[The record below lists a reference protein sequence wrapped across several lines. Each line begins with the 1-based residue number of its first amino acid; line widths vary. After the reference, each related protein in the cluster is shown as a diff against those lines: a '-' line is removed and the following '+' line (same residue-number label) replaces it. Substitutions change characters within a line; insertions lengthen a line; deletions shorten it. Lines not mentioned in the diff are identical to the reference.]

1 MKITNYNDGYIR
13 VYKERNKESDFGARK
28 NIKTFDD
35 LEFIV
40 KLAYKECSKRQQD
53 FDFAESRNRTLNIKI
68 KTNSQD
74 IFQKIKETEAA
85 LTGLK
90 TGTNSRVIGKMTKWT
105 APVRIPGKIKII

>member
-40 KLAYKECSKRQQD
+40 KLAYKECSL
-53 FDFAESRNRTLNIKI
+53 SLIHI
-68 KTNSQD
+68 
-74 IFQKIKETEAA
+74 
-85 LTGLK
+85 
-90 TGTNSRVIGKMTKWT
+90 
-105 APVRIPGKIKII
+105 

>member
-68 KTNSQD
+68 KTRFYKNISNYDKVVIKNILYD
-74 IFQKIKETEAA
+74 IVYFDIDREKQEIYFYLEEAREIA
-85 LTGLK
+85 
-90 TGTNSRVIGKMTKWT
+90 
-105 APVRIPGKIKII
+105 